1 MKKDKIGRNDLCF
14 CGSGKKYKKCC
25 FQKSEKRHA
34 SDNDPPIRISEAIL
48 KMSEPLMTKYP
59 KREHVTVLINLA
71 ILAWNISLASG
82 ETREKIEEEVI
93 ELMPGELDAVD
104 IATIVEQTDML
115 VERKNRLYPDIRYYI
130 VSHNLSIDDDGQ
142 LALDINSAPI
152 IEHEN
157 YNNS

>member
-1 MKKDKIGRNDLCF
+1 
-14 CGSGKKYKKCC
+14 
-25 FQKSEKRHA
+25 
-34 SDNDPPIRISEAIL
+34 
-48 KMSEPLMTKYP
+48 MTKYP